1 MSQFRYGPDVYKRAK
16 LLTFRPKNF
25 KLLNGA
31 LCPIFAVQSTEILG
45 TQQNPTMFYDFRP
58 LIPLSL
64 DRVLSGKSINSSL
77 PIFRLPIELVSH
89 IVPYLSPLDIRRLAF
104 VDRDSRQL
112 ARALQFAHVEL
123 DYSSRSLELL
133 ATLRN
138 EVDEP
143 HDKEH
148 RLGICIRRLTVR
160 NTWSDF
166 SSKES
171 LELDDFRRLSIREQY
186 IEAETLTKAT
196 YLDNIC
202 SLLPH
207 LPNLHILD
215 WKDEEPLKPDM
226 LGSIMSSSIRHLRL
240 DGPLLDPS
248 FTLTPPA
255 GQNDWPIESLSIN
268 IGWLLTS
275 SGPGDV
281 TSFISSLMRLTAPTL
296 RYLTWSG
303 YAGQILWETPS
314 CVDFRF
320 PVLQEVT
327 LDHPMLK
334 EPTMLNTIIRK
345 NTHIR
350 SISVNSNPVVSQFL
364 SCCGYI
370 PSLDRLRWDQSHLE
384 SYDDLL
390 EFVHNN
396 TQLASL
402 EVTSPLPSIIIKSII
417 INHGHQTFDHL
428 TVLHL
433 VLEGHDFSEDIL
445 TTISSITSLQRL
457 WLSTGTQHGVRH
469 DWTIDHEILAEA
481 LRPLSRLETL
491 VLTRD
496 TYAVDG
502 HPLLDSSTERY
513 YVNRALPRDLLLS
526 DYLTK
531 DELKKMDCPII
542 PIDEAIFLMS
552 SLRCLAWERWHR
564 SQMVAVA
571 ARYAETLTRLKWC
584 FVGQLPIRVDDIKPR
599 RAVRPMTEERDY
611 LLRVLH
617 VCWNADFRFY

>member
-1 MSQFRYGPDVYKRAK
+1 
-16 LLTFRPKNF
+16 
-25 KLLNGA
+25 
-31 LCPIFAVQSTEILG
+31 
-45 TQQNPTMFYDFRP
+45 MFYDFRP

-186 IEAETLTKAT
+186 IKAETLTKAT

-226 LGSIMSSSIRHLRL
+226 LQSIMSSSIRHLRL

-268 IGWLLTS
+268 VGWLLAP

-334 EPTMLNTIIRK
+334 EPTMLNTIIR
-345 NTHIR
+345 
-350 SISVNSNPVVSQFL
+350 
-364 SCCGYI
+364 
-370 PSLDRLRWDQSHLE
+370 
-384 SYDDLL
+384 
-390 EFVHNN
+390 
-396 TQLASL
+396 
-402 EVTSPLPSIIIKSII
+402 
-417 INHGHQTFDHL
+417 
-428 TVLHL
+428 
-433 VLEGHDFSEDIL
+433 
-445 TTISSITSLQRL
+445 
-457 WLSTGTQHGVRH
+457 TQHGVRH

-531 DELKKMDCPII
+531 DELKKMDCPVI

-599 RAVRPMTEERDY
+599 RAA
-611 LLRVLH
+611 LLVLFPD
-617 VCWNADFRFY
+617 VVIAVGGFKVSNYQRKSEVIISETI